1 MVMVFVFSRMSQR
14 VTSVTC
20 LKRFVIN
27 RKLLSDKAKRF
38 VEWLIAVCLMVGDF
52 ILGFF
57 F

>member
-1 MVMVFVFSRMSQR
+1 MVFVFSRMSQR

-38 VEWLIAVCLMVGDF
+38 VEWLIAVCLMVVDF